1 MTTKHNIKFHSGIV
15 RDPIVDYL
23 AKHPGSTSIAV
34 SEALGL
40 TPKAATAALG
50 NMHKAGI
57 TTRRR
62 AGKCYAYM
70 LKAEED
76 TSPQIS
82 YADRIASLERKVAD
96 RDATIRR
103 LRTNEEVMMNE
114 IEQLAAFKEKAIAKY
129 PALIPINYDDYREA
143 FDRYNEARGYDC
155 PPRAGCTI
163 PLQEWETA
171 IIDGIIAASAALPKK
186 EK

>member
-1 MTTKHNIKFHSGIV
+1 MTTKYNLKFHNGKV
-15 RDPIVDYL
+15 RGPIVDYL
-23 AKHPGSTSIAV
+23 AKYPGSTNLSIA
-34 SEALGL
+34 EALGI
-40 TPKAATAALG
+40 TPKEATSALG
-50 NMHKAGI
+50 NMHKAGV

-62 AGKCYAYM
+62 VGKCYAYM
-70 LKAEED
+70 LKAEEAAPEQSD
-76 TSPQIS
+76 L
-82 YADRIASLERKVAD
+82 IAKLERRVAD
-96 RDATIRR
+96 REDVIRR
-103 LRTNEEVMMNE
+103 LRANEKAMKSE
-114 IEQLAAFKEKAIAKY
+114 IEQLTEFKEKAIAKY

-171 IIDGIIAASAALPKK
+171 IIDGIIAASTVLPKK